1 MSSPRTTAESWQS
14 SPEEVDDIG
23 AQLGDLLPAAN
34 LDSDEAMYKQL
45 LDMVD
50 ISGPDPDDDFY
61 DDDDSTV
68 GGDDESVDSTDNNN
82 NNNQSQKERTTSM
95 TGLKV
100 RDAVVAITDQQVLDM
115 FVVFGKPVIQIKKH
129 ECCFIGGV

>member
-14 SPEEVDDIG
+14 APEEVDDIG

-50 ISGPDPDDDFY
+50 ISGPDADDFY
-61 DDDDSTV
+61 DDDDDDSTV
-68 GGDDESVDSTDNNN
+68 GGDDESVDPADNNN
-82 NNNQSQKERTTSM
+82 TQSQKERTTSM

-115 FVVFGKPVIQIKKH
+115 FVVFGKPVIHKNT
-129 ECCFIGGV
+129 